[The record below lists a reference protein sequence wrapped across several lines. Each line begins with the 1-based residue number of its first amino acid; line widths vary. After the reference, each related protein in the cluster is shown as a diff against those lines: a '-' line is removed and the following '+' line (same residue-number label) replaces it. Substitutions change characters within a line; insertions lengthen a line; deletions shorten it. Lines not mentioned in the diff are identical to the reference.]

1 MGLIVLT
8 ETNIIDC
15 VAGIRATNNKERKG
29 ARLSSSFLRLLH
41 STAYQITM

>member
-29 ARLSSSFLRLLH
+29 
-41 STAYQITM
+41 TVAYKGHKNPAIYFGKFEW